1 MYGEQLVV
9 GNSKISETYEHIFVD
24 QNGSQVVGFDSG
36 VMIPDRPGAKTLPDE
51 QIDLAKTNLVKMGEH
66 YVPVSSSQVMHF
78 ESIPPNLR

>member
-1 MYGEQLVV
+1 MYDEQLVV
-9 GNSKISETYEHIFVD
+9 GKSKISETYEHVFVD

-36 VMIPDRPGAKTLPDE
+36 VVVPDRPGTNGPPNEK
-51 QIDLAKTNLVKMGEH
+51 IDLAETNLVKMGEH